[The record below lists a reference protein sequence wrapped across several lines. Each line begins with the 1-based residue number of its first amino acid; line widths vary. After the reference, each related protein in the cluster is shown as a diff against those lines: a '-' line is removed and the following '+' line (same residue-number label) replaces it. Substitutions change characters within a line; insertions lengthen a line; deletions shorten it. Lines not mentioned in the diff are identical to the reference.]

1 MTTYAPG
8 GSSAKQIITLCFLVL
23 LNHLTMAQN
32 TQTVKGIVL
41 DKASE
46 KPIPG
51 ISVSI
56 SGLSTGTITDSNGVY
71 IFRQVPVGRQ
81 KIAFS
86 SVNYKSVIIPEVLI
100 TAGKEVI
107 LDVSLEENI
116 SSLSAVEVT
125 ASRTPKGRAANEFA
139 GSSARSFSMDEVT
152 RYAGGRNDPS
162 RLVSNFAGVSTTDDS
177 RNDIIVRGNSPSAV
191 LWRLEGIPI
200 PNPNHFANLGTT
212 GGPVSAINT
221 NALKNS
227 DFYTSA
233 FPAEYGNAV
242 GAVFD
247 LGLRNGNKDK
257 FEKLV
262 QLNLFSGLEAMFEG
276 PFNKK
281 KGGSFLVGYR
291 YSFAQIGQSLGLN
304 IGSNAVPRYQDF
316 VVNINFGKSKAGTF
330 SLFGMGGFSNID
342 LIGADIDTTDLFANK
357 NEDVYFRSGFAVA
370 GLKHHI
376 DLSPRS
382 YWRSVLSWSYT
393 SFEGDLYRYH
403 DSLAERRYEAEQATT
418 GTGWRLST
426 YINSKVNQRLT
437 LRGGILA
444 ELLGLDTYV
453 RNRENKPD
461 WVDVRNFDDN
471 SISLQPYLQAKY
483 RFTNQLSANVGV
495 HGMYYDLN
503 KSSSIEPRASL
514 SYAFSQQQTFSL
526 SYGMHSQLQP
536 PPVYFYQPQLP
547 DGGYDQSNRDLGL
560 TKAHHF
566 VLGYEWRFLPDWRI
580 KAEAYYQHLYDV
592 PVERNSSG
600 FSVLNAGADFIFP
613 EKGFLTNEGTG
624 ANRGLEFTLEKFF
637 SKGMYILATASIFDA
652 TYKGSDGIERSS
664 TFNNKSV
671 FNILAGREMKVGRQ
685 KRNIFSI
692 DIKLASSGGRYYTP
706 VDVAA
711 SIAANTEKLDESR
724 YNDLRLPNYL
734 RVDTRFG
741 LQLNSRKRK
750 IAHTIYLDLQ
760 NVTNRENVFTRRYN
774 TVRKEEGTVY
784 QIGFFPDILYRL
796 QF

>member
-1 MTTYAPG
+1 MNTHAPV
-8 GSSAKQIITLCFLVL
+8 ATIIFL
-23 LNHLTMAQN
+23 LTCLKTFSQN
-32 TQTVKGIVL
+32 TQTVKGVVL

-46 KPIPG
+46 KPLAG

-56 SGLSTGTITDSNGVY
+56 TGLSMGATTDSNGVY
-71 IFRQVPVGRQ
+71 VLRAVPVGRQ
-81 KIAFS
+81 KISFS
-86 SVNYKSVIIPEVLI
+86 SISYKSVIIPEVLI
-100 TAGKEVI
+100 TAGKEVV
-107 LDVSLEENI
+107 LDVSLEEEITN
-116 SSLSAVEVT
+116 LNAVEVT
-125 ASRTPKGRAANEFA
+125 ATRTPKGKAANEFA
-139 GSSARSFSMDEVT
+139 GSSARSFGMDEVT

-247 LGLRNGNKDK
+247 LSLRNGNKDK

-262 QLNLFSGLEAMFEG
+262 QLNLFSGLEAMLEG
-276 PFNKK
+276 PMNKK
-281 KGGSFLVGYR
+281 KGGSFMVGYR

-316 VVNINFGKSKAGTF
+316 VFNLNFGKGKAG
-330 SLFGMGGFSNID
+330 SLSVFGMGGFSNID
-342 LIGADIDTTDLFANK
+342 LIGADIDSADLFADK
-357 NEDVYFRSGFAVA
+357 NEDLYFKSGFAVV
-370 GLKHHI
+370 GLKHTYDI
-376 DLSPRS
+376 SPRS
-382 YWRSVLSWSYT
+382 YWRTVLSYSYT
-393 SFEGDLYRYH
+393 NFNADLYRYY
-403 DSLAERRYEAEQATT
+403 DSLPERRYEAEQVTS
-418 GTGWRLST
+418 GTGWRLSS
-426 YINSKVNQRLT
+426 YINSKVNQRLS
-437 LRGGILA
+437 LRTGMLF
-444 ELLGLDTYV
+444 ELNGLNTYV
-453 RNRENKPD
+453 RTRRNRPD
-461 WVDVRNFDDN
+461 WADVRNFDDDAMT
-471 SISLQPYLQAKY
+471 LQPYMQAKY
-483 RFTNQLSANVGV
+483 RFTNKFSANFGL
-495 HGMYYDLN
+495 HFMYYDLN
-503 KSSSIEPRASL
+503 ESGAVEPRANI
-514 SYAFSQQQTFSL
+514 SYAITPQQTLSL

-536 PPVYFYQPQLP
+536 QPVYFYQPQLP
-547 DGGYDQSNRDLGL
+547 DGSYDLSNRDLGL
-560 TKAHHF
+560 TRAHHV
-566 VLGYEWRFLPDWRI
+566 VLGYEWRFLPDWRM
-580 KAEAYYQHLYDV
+580 KAETYYQYLYDV

-613 EKGFLTNEGTG
+613 EKGFLANEGTG
-624 ANRGLEFTLEKFF
+624 VNMGLEFTLEKFF
-637 SKGMYILATASIFDA
+637 SKGMYVLATASIFDA
-652 TYKGSDGIERSS
+652 SYKGSDGIERNS
-664 TFNNKSV
+664 TFNNKTV
-671 FNILAGREMKVGRQ
+671 FNLLAGKEMKIGRQ
-685 KRNIFSI
+685 RRNIFSI

-711 SIAANTEKLDESR
+711 SIAANEEKLDENQ
-724 YNDLRLPNYL
+724 YNSLRLPGYF
-734 RVDTRFG
+734 RFDTRFG

-750 IAHTIYLDLQ
+750 ISHAFYLDLQ
-760 NVTNRENVFTRRYN
+760 NVTNRDNVFTRRYN

>member
-1 MTTYAPG
+1 MSPIALL
-8 GSSAKQIITLCFLVL
+8 KIILFLILCAGTINVF
-23 LNHLTMAQN
+23 AQN
-32 TQTVKGIVL
+32 TQTVKGIVI

-46 KPIPG
+46 KPLAG

-56 SGLSTGTITDSNGVY
+56 TGQSLGTTTDSNGVY
-71 IFRQVPVGRQ
+71 VLRQVPVGRQ
-81 KIAFS
+81 RISFS
-86 SVNYKSVIIPEVLI
+86 SVNYKSVVIPEVLI

-107 LDVSLEENI
+107 LDISLEEEMRN
-116 SSLSAVEVT
+116 LRTVEVT
-125 ASRTPKGRAANEFA
+125 AQRTPKGKASNEFA

-247 LGLRNGNKDK
+247 LSLRNGNKDK

-276 PFNKK
+276 PLNKQN
-281 KGGSFLVGYR
+281 GGSFLFGYR

-304 IGSNAVPRYQDF
+304 IGSDAIPRYQDF
-316 VVNINFGKSKAGTF
+316 VLNINFGKGRAGNF
-330 SLFGMGGFSNID
+330 SIFGMGGYSNID
-342 LIGADIDTTDLFANK
+342 LIGAEIDTTDLFANK

-370 GLKHHI
+370 GIKHNLDI
-376 DLSPRS
+376 SARS
-382 YWRSVLSWSYT
+382 YWRSVLSYTYT
-393 SFEGDLYRYH
+393 SFDADLYRYY
-403 DSLAERRYEAEQATT
+403 DSLPERRYEAEQVTS
-418 GTGWRLST
+418 GTGWRLSS
-426 YINSKVNQRLT
+426 YINSKLSQRLT
-437 LRGGILA
+437 VRGGILA
-444 ELLGLDTYV
+444 ELLGLNTYV
-453 RNRENKPD
+453 RTRENRPYWID
-461 WVDVRNFDDN
+461 IRNFDDN
-471 SISLQPYLQAKY
+471 SLTLQPYIQAKY
-483 RFTNQLSANVGV
+483 RFNNKLSANFGL
-495 HGMYYDLN
+495 HGLYYDLN
-503 KSSSIEPRASL
+503 ESTAIEPRAGIT
-514 SYAFSQQQTFSL
+514 YAFTPQQTLSL
-526 SYGMHSQLQP
+526 SYGLHSQLQP
-536 PPVYFYQPQLP
+536 QPVYFYQPQLP
-547 DGGYDQSNRDLGL
+547 GGGYDLSNRDLGL
-560 TKAHHF
+560 TKAHHM
-566 VLGYEWRFLPDWRI
+566 VLGYEWRFLPDWRV

-592 PVERNSSG
+592 PVEKSSSG

-613 EKGFLTNEGTG
+613 EKGFLANEGTG
-624 ANRGLEFTLEKFF
+624 VNMGLEFTLEKFF
-637 SKGMYILATASIFDA
+637 SKGIYVLATASIFDA
-652 TYKGSDGIERSS
+652 SYKGSDGIERNS
-664 TFNNKSV
+664 TFNNQTV
-671 FNILAGREMKVGRQ
+671 FNLLAGREMKVGRQ
-685 KRNIFSI
+685 RRNIFSI
-692 DIKLASSGGRYYTP
+692 DIKLAGSGGRFYTP

-711 SIAANTEKLDESR
+711 SIAANEEKLDETR
-724 YNDLRLPNYL
+724 YNDLRLPGYF

-750 IAHTIYLDLQ
+750 ISHTIYLDLQ
-760 NVTNRENVFTRRYN
+760 NVTNRDNVFTRRYN

-784 QIGFFPDILYRL
+784 QIGFFPDVLYRL

>member
-1 MTTYAPG
+1 MTIHAPAILTTLLCVAFI
-8 GSSAKQIITLCFLVL
+8 AK
-23 LNHLTMAQN
+23 AQN
-32 TQTVKGIVL
+32 TQTIKGIVL

-46 KPIPG
+46 KPLSG
-51 ISVSI
+51 ISVSVA
-56 SGLSTGTITDSNGVY
+56 GLSIGSTTDSNGVY
-71 IFRQVPVGRQ
+71 VLHAVPVGRQ
-81 KIAFS
+81 KISFS
-86 SVNYKSVIIPEVLI
+86 SINYKSVIIPEVLV
-100 TAGKEVI
+100 TAGKEVV
-107 LDVSLEENI
+107 LDISLEENI
-116 SSLSAVEVT
+116 RSLNAVEVT
-125 ASRTPKGRAANEFA
+125 APRTPKGKAANEFA

-233 FPAEYGNAV
+233 FPAEYGNAT

-247 LGLRNGNKDK
+247 LSLRNGNKDK

-262 QLNLFSGLEAMFEG
+262 QLNLLSGLEAMFEG

-304 IGSNAVPRYQDF
+304 IGSEAVPRYQDF
-316 VVNINFGKSKAGTF
+316 VMNINFGKSKTGTF
-330 SLFGMGGFSNID
+330 SIFAMGGFSNID
-342 LIGADIDTTDLFANK
+342 LIGADLDTTDLFANK
-357 NEDVYFRSGFAVA
+357 NEDLYFRSGFAVA
-370 GLKHHI
+370 GLKHTI
-376 DLSPRS
+376 DLNARS
-382 YWRSVLSWSYT
+382 YWRSVLSYSYT
-393 SFEGDLYRYH
+393 SFDGDLYRYH
-403 DSLAERRYEAEQATT
+403 DSLSERRYEAEQVTR
-418 GTGWRLST
+418 GTGWRLSS
-426 YINSKVNQRLT
+426 YINSKISQRLS
-437 LRGGILA
+437 LRGGMLA
-444 ELLGLDTYV
+444 ELIGLDTYV

-461 WVDVRNFDDN
+461 WVDVRDFDDN
-471 SISLQPYLQAKY
+471 SITLQPYIQARY
-483 RFTNQLSANVGV
+483 RFTNKLSANVGV

-503 KSSSIEPRASL
+503 KSSSIEPRANIT
-514 SYAFSQQQTFSL
+514 YAFTPQQNVSF
-526 SYGMHSQLQP
+526 SYGLHSQLQP
-536 PPVYFYQPQLP
+536 QPVYFYQPQLP
-547 DGGYDQSNRDLGL
+547 GGGYDLTNRDLGL
-560 TKAHHF
+560 TKAHHL
-566 VLGYEWRFLPDWRI
+566 VLGYEWRFLPDWRV
-580 KAEAYYQHLYDV
+580 KAEAYYQYLYDV
-592 PVERNSSG
+592 PVERSSSG

-613 EKGFLTNEGTG
+613 EKGFLVNEGKG
-624 ANRGLEFTLEKFF
+624 ENRGLEFTLEKFF
-637 SKGMYILATASIFDA
+637 SKGIYVLATASIYDSR
-652 TYKGSDGIERSS
+652 YKGSDGVERNS
-664 TFNNKSV
+664 TFNNKAV
-671 FNILAGREMKVGRQ
+671 FNLLAGREMKIGRQ
-685 KRNIFSI
+685 RRNIFSI

-724 YNDLRLPNYL
+724 YNSLRLPDYF

-741 LQLNSRKRK
+741 LQFNSRKRK
-750 IAHTIYLDLQ
+750 ISHAFYLDLQ
-760 NVTNRENVFTRRYN
+760 NVTNRDNVFTRRYN

>member
-1 MTTYAPG
+1 MTTYAP
-8 GSSAKQIITLCFLVL
+8 ATIIMLLCSLFFTTAVFS
-23 LNHLTMAQN
+23 QN
-32 TQTVKGIVL
+32 TQTVKGTVL

-46 KPIPG
+46 KPLAG
-51 ISVSI
+51 ISVSVA
-56 SGLSTGTITDSNGVY
+56 GLSIGATTDSNGVY
-71 IFRQVPVGRQ
+71 VLRQVPVGRQ
-81 KIAFS
+81 KFSFS
-86 SVNYKSVIIPEVLI
+86 SVSYKSVIVPEVLI
-100 TAGKEVI
+100 TAGKEVV
-107 LDVSLEENI
+107 LDISLEEEI
-116 SSLSAVEVT
+116 TSLRAIEVT
-125 ASRTPKGRAANEFA
+125 ASRTPKGKASSEFA

-162 RLVSNFAGVSTTDDS
+162 RLVSNFAGVSTADDS

-247 LGLRNGNKDK
+247 LSLRNGNKDK

-276 PFNKK
+276 PLNKK

-304 IGSNAVPRYQDF
+304 IGSEAVPRYQDF
-316 VVNINFGKSKAGTF
+316 VFNINFGKGKVG
-330 SLFGMGGFSNID
+330 SLSVFGMGGYSNID
-342 LIGADIDTTDLFANK
+342 LIGAEIDTTDLFANK
-357 NEDVYFRSGFAVA
+357 NEDLYFRSGFAVV
-370 GLKHHI
+370 GLRHNV

-382 YWRSVLSWSYT
+382 YWRTVFSYSYT
-393 SFEGDLYRYH
+393 NFDADLYRYY
-403 DSLAERRYEAEQATT
+403 DSLPERRYEAEQVTS
-418 GTGWRLST
+418 GSGWRLSSF
-426 YINSKVNQRLT
+426 INSKANQRLT
-437 LRGGILA
+437 LRTGILF
-444 ELLGLDTYV
+444 ELIGLDTYV
-453 RNRENKPD
+453 RTRENRVD
-461 WVDVRNFDDN
+461 WADLRNFNDDGMTLHAY
-471 SISLQPYLQAKY
+471 SQAKY
-483 RFTNQLSANVGV
+483 RFTDKLSGNFGLHA
-495 HGMYYDLN
+495 MYYDLN
-503 KSSSIEPRASL
+503 ESGSIEPRANI
-514 SYAFSQQQTFSL
+514 SYAITPQQTLSL

-536 PPVYFYQPQLP
+536 QPVYFYQPQQP
-547 DGGYDQSNRDLGL
+547 DGSYDFSNRQLGL
-560 TKAHHF
+560 TKAHHA
-566 VLGYEWRFLPDWRI
+566 VLGYEWRFLPDWRM
-580 KAEAYYQHLYDV
+580 KAETYYQYLYDV
-592 PVERNSSG
+592 PVEKNSSG

-613 EKGFLTNEGTG
+613 EKGFLINKGTG
-624 ANRGLEFTLEKFF
+624 VNMGLEFTLEKFF
-637 SKGMYILATASIFDA
+637 SKGIYVLATASIFDA
-652 TYKGSDGIERSS
+652 SYKGSDGVKRNS
-664 TFNNKSV
+664 TFNNKTV
-671 FNILAGREMKVGRQ
+671 FNLLAGREMKIGRQ
-685 KRNIFSI
+685 RRNIFSI

-711 SIAANTEKLDESR
+711 SIAANDEVLDETK
-724 YNDLRLPNYL
+724 YNSLRLPDYL

-750 IAHTIYLDLQ
+750 ISHTFYVDLQ
-760 NVTNRENVFTRRYN
+760 NVTNRDNVFTRRYN

-784 QIGFFPDILYRL
+784 QVGFFPDILYRL